1 MRRHCVPVVLMAI
14 PCMIASSLPR
24 LTAQEPAGSDRR
36 QRTIV
41 AFGDSITARRG
52 KLRVYPTLIE
62 EELTARGRK
71 VRVMNAGIGGNTTE
85 QAKARF
91 ETDVLA
97 HKPDVVIVFFGAND
111 AAVDVWK
118 TPPASGPRVDR
129 KHYEANLR
137 NFCQRLKE
145 RGTKPIL
152 VAPSPFRWTP
162 ALKKLYGRL
171 PYRPDDPDGF
181 NVLLA
186 EYAKSARRVAHEEGV
201 ALADAYAAF
210 QAHGRQSGKSV
221 DDLLADGMHPNAAG
235 HLLLTDLLLPL
246 LGEDP
251 MARSGPDVR
260 LHPMAVDCTHD
271 APYETVLGSG
281 LAKLDDNS
289 SMHVYSGPLSYYSP
303 PGSTY
308 IACRVTRDDGR
319 TWSTESK
326 ITTHPECQ
334 ASHPSVLRARD
345 GTIHVVYLAFRSWGW
360 KDGNP
365 TDKCDSDVWV
375 IQSGDS
381 GKTWTNRQR
390 VFDGYSG
397 ATNGGC
403 QTREGHLVF
412 AFSHYVSD
420 PGRLVSR
427 AVVSGDGGK
436 TWQQSNPLDIGGQGH
451 HGGALEPAV
460 IQLKDGRVWMLIRTT
475 RGQFWESFSSD
486 GGLHWSKPQ
495 PTSIAATSA
504 PGSLARLA
512 DGRLALAWNPIGCGR
527 SELHVA
533 ISADD
538 GRTWGPSAVLAR
550 GRQVTY
556 PFVLEDRP
564 GEFWIGYHDVHT
576 SRGWNAPHARLL
588 RVSERDLWPAAN
600 TCPSPAGNL

>member
-1 MRRHCVPVVLMAI
+1 MQRHCVLVVFMAI
-14 PCMIASSLPR
+14 LCVIAFSPPCLPAR
-24 LTAQEPAGSDRR
+24 ETAKSNR
-36 QRTIV
+36 QLRTIV
-41 AFGDSITARRG
+41 AFGNSITALRG

-62 EELTARGRK
+62 KELTARGRK
-71 VRVMNAGIGGNTTE
+71 LRVVNAGIGGNTTE

-91 ETDVLA
+91 KTDVLA
-97 HKPDVVIVFFGAND
+97 HNPDVVIVFFGAND

-118 TPPASGPRVDR
+118 TPPATGPRVGR
-129 KHYEANLR
+129 ERYEANLR
-137 NFCQRLKE
+137 EFCRALKS
-145 RGTKPIL
+145 RGAKPIL

-162 ALKKLYGRL
+162 ALKELYGRP
-171 PYRPDDPDGF
+171 PYQPDDPDGF

-186 EYAKSARRVAHEEGV
+186 EYAESARKVAREESV

-210 QAHGRQSGKSV
+210 QAYGRQPGKSV
-221 DDLLADGMHPNAAG
+221 DNLLADGMHPNAAG
-235 HLLLTDLLLPL
+235 HLLLADLLLPL

-260 LHPMAVDCTHD
+260 LHPRAIDCTHD
-271 APYETVLGSG
+271 APHETVLGSG
-281 LAKLDDNS
+281 VAKLDDNS
-289 SMHVYSGPLSYYSP
+289 IMHVYSGPLSYYSP

-308 IACRVTRDDGR
+308 IACRVTRDGGR
-319 TWSTESK
+319 TWSTETK
-326 ITTHPECQ
+326 ITTHPDCQ

-345 GTIHVVYLAFRSWGW
+345 GAIHVLYLAFRSWGW

-365 TDKCDSDVWV
+365 TEKCHSDVWV
-375 IQSGDS
+375 IQSRDG

-390 VFDGYSG
+390 VFEGYSG

-427 AVVSGDGGK
+427 AVVSRDGGK
-436 TWQQSNPLDIGGQGH
+436 TWQQGNPLDIGGEGH

-460 IQLKDGRVWMLIRTT
+460 IQLKDGRVWMLIRTA
-475 RGQFWESFSSD
+475 RGQFRESFSSD
-486 GGLHWSKPQ
+486 GGLRWSKPK

-504 PGSLARLA
+504 PGNLARLA
-512 DGRLALAWNPIGCGR
+512 DGRLALAWNPTGCGR
-527 SELHVA
+527 SELHLA

-538 GRTWGPSAVLAR
+538 GRTWGPSVALAK

-556 PFVLEDRP
+556 PFVLEDQP

-588 RVSERDLWPAAN
+588 RISERDLWPADD
-600 TCPSPAGNL
+600 TRPSPAVNR